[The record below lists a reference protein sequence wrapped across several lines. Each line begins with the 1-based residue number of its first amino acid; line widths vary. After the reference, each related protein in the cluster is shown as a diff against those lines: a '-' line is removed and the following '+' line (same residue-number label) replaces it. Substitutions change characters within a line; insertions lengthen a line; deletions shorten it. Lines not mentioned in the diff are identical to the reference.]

1 MPKSTVQQK
10 NDPQFQLHTLVN
22 HDRQSKKRLGRGTG
36 SGLGTTAGRGTKG
49 QNSRSGGGVR
59 PRFEGGHTPLYRLLP
74 KLRGYRS
81 QFRKLA
87 VVNVEQI
94 NVHFADND
102 VVSLKTLAAKGL
114 CHSTAAGVK
123 VLGQGEISKKVIVY
137 ADSVS
142 ASAKMKIEKAGGK
155 IHLPAK
161 KPAQV
166 KKSLTSKKPL
176 SSHVQKD
183 IPSA

>member
-1 MPKSTVQQK
+1 MANASTQLKKASQI
-10 NDPQFQLHTLVN
+10 QLHNLSN
-22 HDRQSKKRLGRGTG
+22 PNRQSKKRLGRGTG

-94 NVHFADND
+94 DAHYANGD
-102 VVSLKTLAAKGL
+102 VVSLKTLATKGL
-114 CHSTAAGVK
+114 CHSTARGVK
-123 VLGQGEISKKVIVY
+123 VLGQGEITKKVTVY
-137 ADSVS
+137 AESVS
-142 ASAKMKIEKAGGK
+142 AAAKAKIEKAGGK
-155 IHLPAK
+155 VHILVKKTVAK
-161 KPAQV
+161 KVAET
-166 KKSLTSKKPL
+166 KKAS
-176 SSHVQKD
+176 SSHVQKTT
-183 IPSA
+183 PSA